1 MLKRPETF
9 HPQMRALPAALRG
22 RMTVLGHTQAEVSAL
37 TGVPQPQVSRALRGE
52 RKRLTP
58 AMTELCRYALLV
70 TGKPAAVDDTALEVT
85 VLMRQLIG
93 DSALA
98 AAHMKAVLR
107 SLAPLMA
114 DFRKRTS
121 P

>member
-1 MLKRPETF
+1 MI
-9 HPQMRALPAALRG
+9 Q
-22 RMTVLGHTQAEVSAL
+22 
-37 TGVPQPQVSRALRGE
+37 
-52 RKRLTP
+52 
-58 AMTELCRYALLV
+58 LCRYALV
-70 TGKPAAVDDTALEVT
+70 DADNAVGVGDTALEAT

-98 AAHMKAVLR
+98 AAQMKAVLR

-114 DFRKRTS
+114 DYRQRTS

>member
-22 RMTVLGHTQAEVSAL
+22 RMTVLGHTQNEVSAL

-58 AMTELCRYALLV
+58 AMMELCRYALMD
-70 TGKPAAVDDTALEVT
+70 TDEAVRVGDTALEVT
-85 VLMRQLIG
+85 LLMRQLIG

-98 AAHMKAVLR
+98 AAQMKAVLR

-114 DFRKRTS
+114 DYRQRTS